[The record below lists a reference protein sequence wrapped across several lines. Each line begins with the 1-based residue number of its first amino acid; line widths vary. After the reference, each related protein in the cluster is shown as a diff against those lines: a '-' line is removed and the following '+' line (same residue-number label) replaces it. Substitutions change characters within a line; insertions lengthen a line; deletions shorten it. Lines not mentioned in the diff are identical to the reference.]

1 MATNEM
7 KVLKRDGK
15 LEDVSFDKIL
25 NRVKNLGRNANVKVN
40 FSQLCLKVIDQ
51 LYDEIPTKQIDELTA
66 EQCASMVTTHPNY
79 DTLAGYV
86 VVSNH
91 QKNTSDSFF
100 KTIEELYNYR
110 DIHDVHSP
118 LVSESLWNIVNTK
131 RDIIEKEI
139 DYARDFFN

>member
-51 LYDEIPTKQIDELTA
+51 LYDEIPTAKITRL
-66 EQCASMVTTHPNY
+66 
-79 DTLAGYV
+79 
-86 VVSNH
+86 
-91 QKNTSDSFF
+91 
-100 KTIEELYNYR
+100 I
-110 DIHDVHSP
+110 
-118 LVSESLWNIVNTK
+118 
-131 RDIIEKEI
+131 
-139 DYARDFFN
+139 